1 MRGRGVGY
9 TKENLEGSEYES
21 QADISG
27 KIQAGRGDSK
37 GKGPD
42 GVGLACWRQ
51 EQRK

>member
-1 MRGRGVGY
+1 MRGGGVGY

-42 GVGLACWRQ
+42 GVGLA
-51 EQRK
+51 